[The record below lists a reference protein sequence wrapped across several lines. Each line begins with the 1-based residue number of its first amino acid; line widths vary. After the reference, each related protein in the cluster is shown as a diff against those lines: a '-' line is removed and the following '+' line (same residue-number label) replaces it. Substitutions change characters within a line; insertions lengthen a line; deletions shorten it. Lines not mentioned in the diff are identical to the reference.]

1 MGTGGPNIIAGSLPS
16 SYQHDQHYCSSRDQ
30 RASIFWGIISQIW
43 PFCYFIILAIL
54 TFEARIYYLKIVRHA
69 KLELIVTLLRKS
81 GGCKPIKCIH
91 CAISPT
97 ILFIKHQKHFTRRR
111 SLLLE
116 PDFEI
121 KIFLR

>member
-30 RASIFWGIISQIW
+30 RPSIFWGIISQIW
-43 PFCYFIILAIL
+43 TFCYFMILAIL
-54 TFEARIYYLKIVRHA
+54 TLEAGIYFLKIVRHA

-81 GGCKPIKCIH
+81 GGCKPIRCIH
-91 CAISPT
+91 YAKQTNHSI
-97 ILFIKHQKHFTRRR
+97 HQKHFTHRR

-116 PDFEI
+116 TDFEI
-121 KIFLR
+121 KILLR